1 MERDQL
7 QPVLWATSL
16 VLLAFL
22 FAGDTR
28 FTGLAGIAWILGV
41 AASTFMRLPTSSGN
55 QLSLVFAVVSA
66 APLLLTDSQGLP
78 NGADLG
84 VVVALGYLGGWVAH
98 QLRGIESGVTSRFI
112 RGSVGA
118 AAFVI
123 LYASLASVFVS
134 DGGRLGSFVV
144 GAVAWFGIETGMWA
158 LSQYD
163 SNSISRR
170 YLSRLA
176 AQDWSVAFSL
186 FIAGALFGFTW
197 PDLGVWTLA
206 IVLVPFAFAYLAFHR
221 AHTARV
227 TYGQTIKALARIPEV
242 AGLSPD
248 GHSDRT
254 AAVATAVAQEL
265 GMTPDQVTEVEYAAR
280 LHDIG
285 RITLNEPNII
295 KMGFTEEDI
304 ARWGSEI
311 IGEAPYLRPVADLV
325 KQQHHPY
332 RRPGEQRDP
341 HLPVA
346 SKIIKAASALDHATH
361 ELGFSRLEALEVLHR
376 GAAYDFD
383 PDVVAAVRD
392 VVGD

>member
-7 QPVLWATSL
+7 QPVLWAISLL
-16 VLLAFL
+16 VLVLVLAPSVTIPWWAIVGWSVVL
-22 FAGDTR
+22 
-28 FTGLAGIAWILGV
+28 
-41 AASTFMRLPTSSGN
+41 AASTFMRLPASSGN
-55 QLSLVFAVVSA
+55 QMSLVFAVGSA
-66 APLLLTDSQGLP
+66 APLLLTDSTGLP
-78 NGADLG
+78 KGADLG
-84 VVVALGYLGGWVAH
+84 VVLALGFLLGWVVH
-98 QLRGIESGVTSRFI
+98 QMRGAEVGLTASFI
-112 RGSVGA
+112 RRSLGA
-118 AAFVI
+118 TVFI
-123 LYASLASVFVS
+123 LVYASLATALVS
-134 DGGRLGSFVV
+134 DGGKLAAFVV
-144 GAVAWFGIETGMWA
+144 AAMIWFGLETGSWA
-158 LSQYD
+158 LSQHD
-163 SNSISRR
+163 ASSISRR

-186 FIAGALFGFTW
+186 FIAGALFGFAW

-206 IVLVPFAFAYLAFHR
+206 IVFVPFAFAYLAFHR
-221 AHTARV
+221 ANVARV

-254 AAVATAVAQEL
+254 AEVATAVAKEL

-304 ARWGSEI
+304 ARWGAEI
-311 IGEAPYLRPVADLV
+311 IGEAPYLKPVAELV

-332 RRPGEQRDP
+332 RRPGEQLDP
-341 HLPVA
+341 DLPIA

-361 ELGFSRLEALEVLHR
+361 ELGFSKLEALEVLHR